1 MAEERF
7 FDRPVYVISVAA
19 ELAAMHPQTL
29 RMYERRGLL
38 SPRRLPN
45 NRRLYSEHDLAR
57 LRRIQELTEVGLNL
71 AGVERVL
78 QLEEDMAALQANMQ
92 RLQDALTEAS
102 RRLHEEIRRVEREH
116 RHELVP
122 VQRAAIMR
130 LRREPGRGER

>member
-1 MAEERF
+1 MADEKS

-38 SPRRLPN
+38 MPRRLPS

-57 LRRIQELTEVGLNL
+57 LRRIQELTEMGLNL

-78 QLEEDMAALQANMQ
+78 QLEEDLAAMQADMQ
-92 RLQDALTEAS
+92 RLQEALQQAAL
-102 RRLHEEIRRVEREH
+102 RLHEEIRRVEREH

-122 VQRAAIMR
+122 VQRAAVVR
-130 LRREPGRGER
+130 LRRERGREER